1 MNILKKSLLPLLAL
15 CLVFG
20 TQSCKKDEEMDPVET
35 PMPNNRSASYMYEF
49 NNGQVVPAAAYD
61 GNHPDNFMA
70 ELTVTELSSTMVEIS
85 LELMNT
91 LDGETYHVHAHDA
104 ADPATTPNGTPYN
117 ESPNGDVFIQMIQG
131 NGGTAEASQTV
142 SLSFDDIVTDYEGFF
157 VVHDPLQAVNT
168 ADISTYIVVGSFA
181 RDQGDSGLMRSTFN
195 YDFNGG
201 QLVPEFA
208 YDGMHDATLNASL
221 TLQELAN
228 GSTRLGVMLDNTLNG
243 ETYHTHAHDMADPA
257 TTPNGTPY
265 NESPNGDVLA
275 FMIQGNGGTA
285 FNSQMSMSSY
295 QELTDSYEAFLV
307 VHDPLQAINTA
318 DPTSY
323 VILGV
328 FAQ

>member
-1 MNILKKSLLPLLAL
+1 MCTLMMPPILQPLP
-15 CLVFG
+15 
-20 TQSCKKDEEMDPVET
+20 TERPTTSRPTEM
-35 PMPNNRSASYMYEF
+35 F
-49 NNGQVVPAAAYD
+49 L
-61 GNHPDNFMA
+61 FK
-70 ELTVTELSSTMVEIS
+70 
-85 LELMNT
+85 
-91 LDGETYHVHAHDA
+91 
-104 ADPATTPNGTPYN
+104 
-117 ESPNGDVFIQMIQG
+117 MIQG

-142 SLSFDDIVTDYEGFF
+142 NMSFDDIVMDYEGFF

-181 RDQGDSGLMRSTFN
+181 REQGDSGLMRSPFA

-208 YDGMHDATLNASL
+208 YDGMHDANLNASL
-221 TLQELAN
+221 SLQELAN
-228 GSTRLGVMLDNTLNG
+228 GSTRVGVMLNNTLNG

-275 FMIQGNGGTA
+275 FMISGNGGTA